1 MQRRDFLKALS
12 LSGLASPF
20 YLSSGL
26 LGLGSLA
33 STSAN
38 ASPISSRQVV
48 QITLDGGP
56 DLRHLITPLPSS
68 TFGKSFWKNHFTA
81 HELRNGNTDTVQTY
95 WDENY
100 DAVTLSGQT
109 FGILKKAGWLT
120 QQINRGKV
128 GIISNV
134 LGSPSRNHV
143 RSLMALDYGRWDTES
158 TALLGSGW
166 GGRLAAEHTTG
177 RVISLT
183 STPRNFCF
191 GPSDTNL
198 DRRARS
204 DNLITLED
212 SRAAGL
218 FDHRLHDDINEQHWR
233 AVLSRAQASYYGS
246 LQSKRTELPDHLQL
260 LLDHERELRNLAENL
275 DSILSSNPL
284 PEGLAN
290 LDLEKN
296 FHRQITTLYDL
307 LNHTGGLLNMKV
319 ASLGLGSWDSHKH
332 QADMIEPLLNT
343 LFGNDQGLD
352 MLTRH
357 LSSSVKNNT
366 VFMLSG
372 EFGRQIRSNGDQG
385 TDHGEGNY
393 MLVIGEQVNGG
404 LYGELFPNEEIAR
417 LEDTS
422 VATPHIEGKTSL
434 EHPFKALAD
443 WSLGRDS
450 GTQVITRSLGDPQVT
465 PRESGVSFAGLLPT

>member
-1 MQRRDFLKALS
+1 MQRRNFLKALS
-12 LSGLASPF
+12 LSSLASPF
-20 YLSSGL
+20 SLSSGL
-26 LGLGSLA
+26 LGLGSLT
-33 STSAN
+33 TSSAL
-38 ASPISSRQVV
+38 ASPINSRQVV

-56 DLRHLITPLPSS
+56 DLRQLITPEPTS

-81 HELRNGNTDTVQTY
+81 HGLSNANTDTIQNY
-95 WDENY
+95 WNDNY
-100 DAVTLSGQT
+100 DAVSLSGQT
-109 FGILKKAGWLT
+109 FGILKKANWLT
-120 QQINRGKV
+120 NQINRGKV
-128 GIISNV
+128 GIICNALV
-134 LGSPSRNHV
+134 SPSRNHV

-166 GGRLAAEHTTG
+166 GGRLAAEHAAG

-191 GPSDTNL
+191 GPSDADI

-204 DNLITLED
+204 DNLITLEN

-218 FDHRLHDDINEQHWR
+218 FDHRLHDDINNQHWR
-233 AVLSRAQASYYGS
+233 SVISRAQASYYGS
-246 LQSKRTELPDHLQL
+246 LQAKRNQLPEHLQL

-275 DSILSSNPL
+275 DTILSSNPL
-284 PEGLAN
+284 PEALAN

-319 ASLGLGSWDSHKH
+319 ASLGLGSWDSHKN
-332 QADMIEPLLNT
+332 QTGMIEPLLNT
-343 LFGNDQGLD
+343 LFGSDQGLD
-352 MLTRH
+352 TLTQH
-357 LSSSVKNNT
+357 LTSSVRNNT

-393 MLVIGEQVNGG
+393 MLVIGEQVQGG
-404 LYGELFPNEEIAR
+404 IFGELFPEEEIDRVAN
-417 LEDTS
+417 TS
-422 VATPHIEGKTSL
+422 IATPHIEGKTSI

-443 WSLGRDS
+443 WSLSRDS
-450 GTQVITRSLGDPQVT
+450 GLQVITRSLTDIQVT
-465 PRESGVSFAGLLPT
+465 PKESGVDFSGLLPS